1 MHTVGNPEGLVK
13 DRPPTKRGFAFCLTR
28 VNAAEGVSGSEI
40 SQTVCHHGFGL
51 THTWDQIWPLLSTGV
66 GLGKSL
72 NLSTPQFP
80 HW

>member
-51 THTWDQIWPLLSTGV
+51 THN
-66 GLGKSL
+66 LGS
-72 NLSTPQFP
+72 NLASIEHRCRFG
-80 HW
+80 